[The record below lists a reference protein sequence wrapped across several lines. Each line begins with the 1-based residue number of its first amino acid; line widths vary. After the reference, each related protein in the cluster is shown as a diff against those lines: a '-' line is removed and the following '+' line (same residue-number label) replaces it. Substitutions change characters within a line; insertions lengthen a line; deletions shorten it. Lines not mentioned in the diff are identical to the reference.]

1 MLACWLACWLA
12 WVLAWLLACVL
23 PSVLASLLA
32 LLLAWVLAWVL
43 AWLLAWQRRLVAK
56 LTRQK
61 VTIQGSLG
69 AKQHKT
75 INRTEC
81 RTSAAGESVAL

>member
-1 MLACWLACWLA
+1 MSE
-12 WVLAWLLACVL
+12 WLLACVL
-23 PSVLASLLA
+23 PSVLALLLA
-32 LLLAWVLAWVL
+32 LLLAWVLAWLLARVL
-43 AWLLAWQRRLVAK
+43 AWVLAWVLARQRRLVAK

-75 INRTEC
+75 INRTEW